1 MSTSITSAGVLLYT
15 YSGRGEPMF
24 LLGQENSF
32 TGWKDSQKWSEFG
45 GRALNKHECPEDI
58 ASRELYEETAGVVF
72 DKCEIRDL
80 LLNKRYIGVYDYQI
94 GENKVYR
101 TYLVRVPYKDYC
113 ENFARTYLYLLS
125 RQLDAKRIL
134 EKRELR
140 WISFSQL
147 KAAVDEVPGKY
158 SRPLQLRE
166 RFKNWIALTI
176 DDIAKAIG
184 FVC

>member
-1 MSTSITSAGVLLYT
+1 
-15 YSGRGEPMF
+15 MF
-24 LLGQENSF
+24 LLGQEHACS
-32 TGWKDSQKWSEFG
+32 GWRDSQKWSEFG
-45 GRALNKHECPEDI
+45 GRAQNKLESPEDI
-58 ASRELYEETAGVVF
+58 ASREFYEETAGVIY

-80 LLNKRYIGVYDYQI
+80 LLNKRYIKFYDYQI
-94 GENKVYR
+94 GENKFYR
-101 TYLVRVPYKDYC
+101 TYLVKIPYKDYC

-147 KAAVDEVPGKY
+147 KAAVENEPGKY

-166 RFKNWIALTI
+166 RFKNWISLNL

-184 FVC
+184 FLC